1 MSTKEK
7 KFYVYEHWRPDER
20 VIFYVGKGHARR
32 AYDWHRGRNR
42 WHRFIVAKLRK
53 LGLRVEVRIVHSD
66 MEETDALAKEREL
79 IAHWR
84 SIGADLVNLTDGGEG
99 PSGLKHT
106 DEWKQANSLR
116 MKGRKMSDEAR
127 ANMSRAAM
135 GNTRAKGCKR
145 APHLVEALRIRNTG
159 RVVSEETRKK
169 MSENRK
175 GIPGRPFTEE
185 EKAASSAR
193 QKGIPKP
200 EWVKERMRK
209 PKSEE
214 HKNKIREIRLG
225 TKHTEETRA
234 ILSDSAKRGWENRR
248 KRIAMSKG
256 A

>member
-1 MSTKEK
+1 MSTN
-7 KFYVYEHWRPDER
+7 KFYVYEHWRPDEG

-42 WHRFIVAKLRK
+42 WHRFIVEKLRK
-53 LGLRVEVRIVHSD
+53 SGLKVEVRIVHSA
-66 MEETDALAKEREL
+66 MEETEALAKEREM

-84 SIGADLVNLTDGGEG
+84 SLGADLVNLTDGGEG

-106 DEWKQANSLR
+106 EEWKQANSLR
-116 MKGRKMSDEAR
+116 MTGRKMSSEAR

-145 APHLVEALRIRNTG
+145 ARHLVEALIARNTG
-159 RVVSEETRKK
+159 RVVSAETRAK
-169 MSENRK
+169 MSQSRK
-175 GIPGRPFTEE
+175 GIGHPQKPEWI
-185 EKAASSAR
+185 EKIRAK
-193 QKGIPKP
+193 QIGIPKKD
-200 EWVKERMRK
+200 WVKERMRGI

-225 TKHTEETRA
+225 KKHTAETLA

-248 KRIAMSKG
+248 KKIAMRKES
-256 A
+256 